1 MSAKNGQFFEFDRF
15 RLDANNPGLWQGGEL
30 VALPPKA
37 LELLILLVGRHGEIV
52 SREEVLETVWR
63 DTFVEEA
70 NINYTVS
77 LLRKTLDSSDKARFI
92 QTVPKRGY
100 RFAADVREVRENG
113 DAEPNHPSE
122 PVPVNPPQARIR
134 WHFFGII
141 LLGIFFL
148 TSFALWWRM
157 TDQNIPVTHRN
168 IKTVAILPFKSLD
181 ETEPNRALSLGLTD
195 SLISR
200 LGSLNRFTV
209 RPLDA
214 VEKYSKGEIDAIRF
228 GEELKVDA
236 VLVGTFQTVG
246 SRLRVNARLWDV
258 RDGAQIWHD
267 SFDETEADVFILQD
281 KLSAHVAN
289 ALIASLTRRDERILQ
304 KRYTENPEAFR
315 AYARGR
321 EIHDK
326 RKAGWFEKTVAEYQ
340 KAIELDPAFSLAY
353 TGFADAFVSRGN
365 LLSDAESIEYY
376 EKAKAYAEKALELD
390 AESAESHAS
399 LGGIKFSYEW
409 NWQEAEKHLTR
420 SLELNPNYIKAYQR
434 YAQLL
439 SILGRHDEALT
450 TIKKA
455 SEINPL
461 SQAILMAHFPILESR
476 GDMDEALKLAEEFYL
491 FDRNNSFAGIAYG
504 TFLFHKGNY
513 VRVIELGEEYLAK
526 EINPAK
532 GDSLTHK
539 WLSLLITSY
548 ARNGQPEKAAGLLGQ
563 LEELARDDSKALY
576 SLAMNYAE
584 LGRREEA
591 ISALQKCFERHEER
605 MMWVKNEPR
614 LAYLRDDSR
623 FQGILRAMK
632 LDG

>member
-1 MSAKNGQFFEFDRF
+1 MSGRNGQFFEFDRF
-15 RLDANNPGLWQGGEL
+15 RLNAANPGLWRGDEL
-30 VALPPKA
+30 IALPPKA

-52 SREEVLETVWR
+52 SREEVLEAVWR

-77 LLRKTLDSSDKARFI
+77 LLRKTLDSNDKARFI

-100 RFAADVREVRENG
+100 RFVADVREVRENG
-113 DAEPNHPSE
+113 DAEFYNPTE
-122 PVPVNPPQARIR
+122 PAPNPPKARVR
-134 WHFFGII
+134 WHFIGII

-148 TSFALWWRM
+148 TSFAMWWRM
-157 TDQNIPVTHRN
+157 TDQTIPVTHRN

-181 ETEPNRALSLGLTD
+181 EKEQNRALSLGLTD

-200 LGSLNRFTV
+200 FGSLNRFTV

-214 VEKYSKGEIDAIRF
+214 VEKYAQTEKDALKF

-236 VLVGTFQTVG
+236 VLAGTFQAVDN
-246 SRLRVNARLWDV
+246 RLRVSVRLLDV
-258 RDGAQIWHD
+258 RDGAQIWHG
-267 SFDETEADVFILQD
+267 SFDETEADIFILQD
-281 KLSAHVAN
+281 KLSAQVAN
-289 ALIASLTRRDERILQ
+289 TLLASLTRQDERIL
-304 KRYTENPEAFR
+304 RRRHTENTEAFR

-326 RKAGWFEKTVAEYQ
+326 RKAGWFEKAVAEYQ

-353 TGFADAFVSRGN
+353 TGFADVFVSRGN
-365 LLSDAESIEYY
+365 LLSDAESLEYY
-376 EKAKAYAEKALELD
+376 KKAKFYAEKAIELD
-390 AESAESHAS
+390 AESAESHTS
-399 LGGIKFSYEW
+399 LGGIKLSYEW
-409 NWQEAEKHLTR
+409 NWLEAEKHFTR
-420 SLELNPNYIKAYQR
+420 SLELNPNYIKTYQR

-439 SILGRHDEALT
+439 SILGRHDEALAA
-450 TIKKA
+450 IKKA

-461 SQAILMAHFPILESR
+461 SQAILMMHFPILESR

-491 FDRNNSFAGIAYG
+491 FDQRNEFAGIAYG

-513 VRVIELGEEYLAK
+513 ARVIELGEENLAK
-526 EINPAK
+526 EKNSVK
-532 GDSLTHK
+532 GDSLKHK

-548 ARNGQPEKAAGLLGQ
+548 EKNGQPDKAARHLKR

-584 LGRREEA
+584 LGRREET

-614 LAYLRDDSR
+614 LAHLRDDSR
-623 FQGILRAMK
+623 FQEILRAMN
-632 LDG
+632 LAG